1 MKNKSLAILSPLCL
15 CLYAAGA
22 RAELEPFSFTASE
35 SLQHQSNPTRTWDSQ
50 KTADWISVTEFS
62 AALDEAVG
70 RSKLVGSAAVNYSD
84 YRHEHSL
91 SAYGY
96 RGGLEFD
103 WNTIGD
109 LSGALGADT
118 DRHQYLQGVTANAT
132 ATTGA
137 VAQTERN
144 IQTDDHVFGRL
155 ALGGPGRW
163 QIFGG
168 ADANQRHFSASDY
181 RGDDERQWSSNLGTN
196 YATSPDLSFG
206 VVGNYM
212 HGEYPHTP
220 VPTGFTNTNG
230 EPVFAEGVSRF
241 NTRSVDLTTKLNAT
255 GNSAFD
261 ASVGYTSENSQSLAK
276 PIHFVNGSLN
286 WTWTPPSHFTVKLGL
301 KRSSDVDTN
310 STGANAGV
318 LNANNLSG
326 TSINNLA
333 MLDVSYALTAKVTL
347 DANSSYSEQRYSDVR
362 ELVPDTKNPGAF
374 VQDDVSG
381 SLRTATIYFSAH
393 YLPTRTTDVN
403 CGVGYERRRV
413 TTALTNYAPDYTN
426 TTVQC
431 AASISFN

>member
-1 MKNKSLAILSPLCL
+1 MKQEKALKNKSLAVLTPLCL

-35 SLQHQSNPTRTWDSQ
+35 NLQHQSNPTRTSDNQ
-50 KTADWISVTEFS
+50 KTPDWISVTEFS
-62 AALDEAVG
+62 AAMDEAVG
-70 RSKLVGSAAVNYSD
+70 RSKLVGSAAVNYSS
-84 YRHEHSL
+84 YAHEDAL

-118 DRHQYLQGVTANAT
+118 DRRQYVEGVTANANT
-132 ATTGA
+132 SASTKI
-137 VAQTERN
+137 ERN

-168 ADANQRHFSASDY
+168 ADANRRHYSASDY
-181 RGDDERQWSSNLGTN
+181 EGDDERQWSTNLGTN

-206 VVGNYM
+206 LVGNYTR
-212 HGEYPHTP
+212 GEYPT
-220 VPTGFTNTNG
+220 VPTGFLIGDQEVTT
-230 EPVFAEGVSRF
+230 VSKF
-241 NTRSVDLTTKLNAT
+241 KTRSIDATTKLTAS
-255 GNSAFD
+255 GNSALD
-261 ASVGYTSENSQSLAK
+261 ASVGYTSETSDSLAK
-276 PIHFVNGSLN
+276 PVHFINGSLN
-286 WTWTPPSHFTVKLGL
+286 WKWTPPSHFTVTLGL

-310 STGANAGV
+310 STGANTGV
-318 LNANNLSG
+318 LNVNNLNG
-326 TSINNLA
+326 TSINNVAQLG
-333 MLDVSYALTAKVTL
+333 VSYALTAKVTL
-347 DANSSYSEQRYSDVR
+347 DASGSYSEQRYAD
-362 ELVPDTKNPGAF
+362 LVQLGGTG
-374 VQDDVSG
+374 G
-381 SLRTATIYFSAH
+381 SLRSGTLYLSAH

-403 CGVGYERRRV
+403 CGAGYEKRRSDAV
-413 TTALTNYAPDYTN
+413 LNNYLPSFTN